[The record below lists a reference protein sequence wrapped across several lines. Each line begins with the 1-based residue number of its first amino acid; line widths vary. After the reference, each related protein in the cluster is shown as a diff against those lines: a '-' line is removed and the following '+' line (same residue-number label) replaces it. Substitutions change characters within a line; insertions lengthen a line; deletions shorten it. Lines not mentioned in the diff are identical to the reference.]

1 MKKIALTA
9 CILTAISVPAAAYVA
24 DKVSMKYDPNSTDAV
39 PAPIPGACSV
49 VLVHA
54 TDIRPN
60 KVSIGH
66 EYRPIL
72 SGDPVPWVDA
82 ALDDL
87 TRYGFKVKHADSFK
101 PEAGAIVVRPEL
113 FRSYTWHAQLRIN
126 SMVAMNIDFITP
138 SGKSL
143 KKKYRA
149 SGSKSNWAGGT
160 EEYMTALNYAI
171 NSNVGKLAH
180 DMVKLC
186 GS

>member
-1 MKKIALTA
+1 MKKILFTTF
-9 CILTAISVPAAAYVA
+9 ILIAICVPAGAYVA
-24 DKVSMKYDPNSTDAV
+24 DKVSMKYDANSTDVVA
-39 PAPIPGACSV
+39 APIPGACAV

-54 TDIRPN
+54 ADIRPN
-60 KVSIGH
+60 KVSIGN

-72 SGDPVPWVDA
+72 SGDPGPWVDA

-87 TRYGFKVKHADSFK
+87 ARYGYTVKHAESFK
-101 PEAGAIVVRPEL
+101 PEAGAIVLRPEL

-126 SMVAMNIDFITP
+126 SMVAMNVEFITP
-138 SGKSL
+138 AGKSL

-149 SGSKSNWAGGT
+149 SGSKNNWAGGT
-160 EEYMTALNYAI
+160 EEYMTVLNYAM
-171 NSNVGKLAH
+171 NSNVSKLAH